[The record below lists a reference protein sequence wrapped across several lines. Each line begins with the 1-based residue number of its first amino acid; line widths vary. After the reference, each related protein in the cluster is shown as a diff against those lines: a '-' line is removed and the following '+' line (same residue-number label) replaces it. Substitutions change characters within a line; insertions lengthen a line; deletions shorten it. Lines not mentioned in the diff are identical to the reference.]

1 MSPRLQRA
9 WLGPALAVG
18 VGWGC
23 GGSDPDDAGLGRS
36 DAGLDAV
43 EPFFDGGLDGER
55 DGAIFDAG
63 LDAPVLDVPPD
74 AASDAGA
81 DSGLARRYFD
91 DLAGESGIGFF
102 RGPAER
108 YETLADRMSGG
119 VCVLDVDGVA
129 PVDVFFAMRPVL
141 DAEGRP
147 TPAGS
152 SRLFVGEGPLRWRDE
167 TSTRGLDDVGDAWGC
182 LAWDEDAD
190 GDDDL
195 LVYGVGLLRLYVN
208 EAGTFV
214 HAPDRIEFVPS
225 RWAGLAGA
233 AAGDLDGDRDL
244 DLVVAGFL
252 DLDPARARPEACGI
266 PGHRCIP
273 NVYGL
278 RALPNHLL
286 VRDADGRYRD
296 ETMRLAPE
304 LALPEATL
312 AVGISDLDADG
323 RTDIFVCNDLG
334 SRDRDR
340 PLVRGT
346 DGVFVDASATLGLS
360 GNARGYGTDCMGW
373 SSYDIDG
380 NGRFDHVLSD
390 FEGHSTSVHL
400 CGTDGFCEDVGRN
413 VGTLGWAYST
423 FRWGVAL
430 VDLDRDG
437 LVELLEATG
446 HIYTDREIGALGL
459 SGPEYQPMHLS
470 SWDGARLVVPRIDR
484 VDGAARARTTR
495 GIAITDFD
503 DDGAPDV
510 VLAPALGAPAVLR
523 NVNEGRGRHLTVRL
537 VGSAPDREAAGAVV
551 EVMTDR
557 GTFRRERHVG
567 EGYAG
572 NFDRRLFFGLGAAT
586 GTARIVVRWPSGRTT
601 EITSELDRELVV
613 TETP

>member
-1 MSPRLQRA
+1 MSRLPHRA
-9 WLGPALAVG
+9 WLGLALALG
-18 VGWGC
+18 GC
-23 GGSDPDDAGLGRS
+23 GEPHAPSEEAGVDGGSLDTGPDAS
-36 DAGLDAV
+36 I
-43 EPFFDGGLDGER
+43 DGGLD
-55 DGAIFDAG
+55 ASTADAG
-63 LDAPVLDVPPD
+63 SDAHAIDAPPDVPPD
-74 AASDAGA
+74 VRADAGA
-81 DSGLARRYFD
+81 ARRFFEDLVGDSGI
-91 DLAGESGIGFF
+91 SFF

-129 PVDVFFAMRPVL
+129 PVDVFFAQRPVL

-167 TSTRGLDDVGDAWGC
+167 TSARGLDDVGDAWGC

-208 EAGTFV
+208 EGGTFV
-214 HAPDRIEFVPS
+214 HAPDRIELVPS
-225 RWAGLAGA
+225 RWDGLAGA

-244 DLVVAGFL
+244 DLVIAGFL
-252 DLDPARARPEACGI
+252 DLDPARARSESCGI

-286 VRDADGRYRD
+286 VRGADGRYRD
-296 ETMRLAPE
+296 ETERLSPE

-323 RTDIFVCNDLG
+323 RVDIFVCNDLG

-340 PLVRGT
+340 PLVRGA
-346 DGVFVDASATLGLS
+346 DGVFVDASATLGMS
-360 GNARGYGTDCMGW
+360 GSSRGYGTDCMGW

-390 FEGHSTSVHL
+390 FQGHTTTIHF
-400 CGTDGFCEDVGRN
+400 CGTDGFCEDVGRA
-413 VGTLGWAYST
+413 VGTLGWAHDT

-430 VDLDRDG
+430 VDLDGDG
-437 LVELLEATG
+437 LVELLESTG
-446 HIYTDREIGALGL
+446 HIYTDREIGALAL
-459 SGPEYQPMHLS
+459 SAAEHQPLQLS
-470 SWDGARLVVPRIDR
+470 SWNGDRLVVPILDR
-484 VDGAARARTTR
+484 RDGAARVRTTR
-495 GIAITDFD
+495 GIAVTDLD

-510 VLAPALGAPAVLR
+510 LLAPALGAPAVLH
-523 NVNEGRGRHLTVRL
+523 NVSERRGRHLTVRL
-537 VGSAPDREAAGAVV
+537 EGRPPDREGAGAVV
-551 EVMTDR
+551 EVTTER
-557 GTFRRERHVG
+557 GILRRERHVG

-572 NFDRRLFFGLGAAT
+572 SFDRRLFFGLGEVR
-586 GTARIVVRWPSGRTT
+586 GDVRVVVRWPSGHTT
-601 EITSELDRELVV
+601 ETTSELDRELVV
-613 TETP
+613 TESP